1 MSLPRL
7 AVGLNGLPTN
17 GCVRGPLT
25 LFCVGGRVWLG
36 RFGARSGPSITPP
49 PRSRRQAEAPDAYTK
64 PRQPDA
70 DGVVTTFETFSEQT
84 IRFRAL
90 LPGPTLPIQPIVLYT
105 TLCVSMLGYSRASV
119 RGEFLL
125 DGSPCITSRHHT
137 TGLLS
142 TRGATSPSRPR
153 LTAPRAPSSRS
164 SRSHN
169 PPTTAADMDS
179 ASRRASRCG
188 LARPETPQRR
198 RTRRWYG

>member
-84 IRFRAL
+84 IRFCAL

-142 TRGATSPSRPR
+142 TRGATPPSRLS
-153 LTAPRAPSSRS
+153 LTGTSRS
-164 SRSHN
+164 
-169 PPTTAADMDS
+169 
-179 ASRRASRCG
+179 
-188 LARPETPQRR
+188 E
-198 RTRRWYG
+198 